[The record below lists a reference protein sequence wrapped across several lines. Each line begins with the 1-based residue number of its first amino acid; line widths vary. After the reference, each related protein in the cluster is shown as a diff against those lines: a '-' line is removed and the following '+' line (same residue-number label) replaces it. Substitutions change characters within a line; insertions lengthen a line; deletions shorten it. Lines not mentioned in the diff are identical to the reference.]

1 MVKKLLDLDKT
12 KSYDVFSE
20 ENDLIKAISNRDIAI
35 IGIACEFPKASD
47 VDQYWEVLRNG
58 VNCRSEFTG
67 QRKQDTD
74 NYLVREGMSPD
85 EIQYSKYAYIKEI
98 DKFDY
103 EFFHISP
110 KEAQLMDPKQRMFL
124 QTAWKAIEDAG
135 YGGKKIVGTRTG
147 VYLGYCVEF
156 DFEYKQF
163 IEAVDPEQ
171 RYLSIPGNIKAIVAS
186 RISYMLDLKGPSMT
200 VDTTC
205 SSSLVA
211 THLACQAIRNEECE
225 MAISG
230 AIKIR
235 YLPEDPKDAV
245 NLGINSSDGITRTFD
260 DNSDGVGSGE
270 GVGAV
275 LLKPLNKAVE
285 DGDHIYAVI
294 KGTAINQDGTTNGI
308 TAPNPAA
315 QEEVILRAW
324 KDGKIDPESVSYIEA
339 HGTGTKLGDPI
350 EIEGITRAFNN
361 YTKRKQFCA
370 VGSVKSNLGHLD
382 DAAGI
387 AGLIKTALIL
397 DKKEIPPLLNFRRPN
412 HAIDFTE
419 SPVYINDSNIRLP
432 KTGTK
437 ARCGISGFGF
447 SGTNCHIVLEEAPQ
461 TEERTL
467 KNTEKV
473 NILTISAKSK
483 ESLIRYVE
491 LYKDYFREKTADA
504 LNNICFTANTGREHL
519 NYRIAIVL
527 EHDSNINEKLDSIDL
542 YRFRTD
548 KSQGIFY
555 GEHKLA
561 SLFNKS
567 RQKDEIS
574 EEQRNQLSDIA
585 NKALEQFLS
594 SNQLKGE
601 LVNDICEKYVQGA
614 NVEWDKLYGKGRN
627 KRVRLPTYPFLRNR
641 CWLDVENAEPV
652 KETKGKE
659 TENRR
664 NNVDSPKVKKVNLSG
679 RDKGVYTATEI
690 SIAEVWGYVLGLKEI
705 NIFSS
710 FFELGGDS
718 LLAIQLKIQLGKIF
732 NKEITLQS
740 FFMNPTIT
748 ELAEIIDIDNSN
760 ADEEYEEFEF

>member
-12 KSYDVFSE
+12 KSYDAFSE
-20 ENDLIKAISNRDIAI
+20 EDNLIKAISNRDIAI

-58 VNCRSEFTG
+58 VNCMSEFTG
-67 QRKQDTD
+67 QRKLDTD
-74 NYLVREGMSPD
+74 NYLVMEGMSPD

-124 QTAWKAIEDAG
+124 ETAWKAIEDAG

-156 DFEYKQF
+156 DYEYKQF
-163 IEAVDPEQ
+163 IEAVDPSQ

-186 RISYMLDLKGPSMT
+186 RISYILNLKGPSMT

-260 DNSDGVGSGE
+260 DYSDGVGSGE

-275 LLKPLNKAVE
+275 LLKPLNKAIE

-315 QEEVILRAW
+315 QEEVIIRAW
-324 KDGKIDPESVSYIEA
+324 KDGKIDPETISYIEA

-361 YTKRKQFCA
+361 FTQRKQFCA

-387 AGLIKTALIL
+387 AGLIKTALVL
-397 DKKEIPPLLNFRRPN
+397 DKKEIPPLLNFSRPN
-412 HAIDFTE
+412 RAIDFTN
-419 SPVYINDSNIRLP
+419 SPVYINDRIVSLQT
-432 KTGTK
+432 TGTK
-437 ARCGISGFGF
+437 ARCGISAFGF
-447 SGTNCHIVLEEAPQ
+447 SGTNCHMVLEEAPQ
-461 TEERTL
+461 IEKRSQ
-467 KNTEKV
+467 KNTEPV

-483 ESLIRYVE
+483 EALIRYVE
-491 LYKDYFREKTADA
+491 LYKDYFSEMTVED
-504 LNNICFTANTGREHL
+504 LNNICFTVNTGRDHL

-527 EHDSNINEKLDSIDL
+527 DHDRSIKEKLDKIDSH
-542 YRFRTD
+542 RIRTN
-548 KSQGIFY
+548 KSEGIFY
-555 GEHKLA
+555 GEHKIA

-574 EEQRNQLSDIA
+574 EEQRNELSDIA
-585 NKALEQFLS
+585 NKNMDQFLS
-594 SNQLKGE
+594 SNQLNTE

-614 NVEWDKLYGKGRN
+614 NVEWEKLYGKGRN
-627 KRVRLPTYPFLRNR
+627 KRVRIPTYPFLKNR
-641 CWLDVENAEPV
+641 CWLDVENANPTNETNRNGV
-652 KETKGKE
+652 KNG
-659 TENRR
+659 R
-664 NNVDSPKVKKVNLSG
+664 NNIDNRNVKKVNLSG
-679 RDKGVYTATEI
+679 RDNGIYTDTET
-690 SIAEVWGYVLGLKEI
+690 SIAEVWAYVLGLKEI

-718 LLAIQLKIQLGKIF
+718 LLAIQLKIQLGKTF

-748 ELAEIIDIDNSN
+748 ELAEIINKDNSY